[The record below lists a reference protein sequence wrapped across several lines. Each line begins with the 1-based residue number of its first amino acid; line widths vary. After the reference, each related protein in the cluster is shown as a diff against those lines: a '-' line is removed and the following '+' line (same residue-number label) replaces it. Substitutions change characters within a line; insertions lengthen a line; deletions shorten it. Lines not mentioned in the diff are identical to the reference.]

1 MKNGTLVGMTCRNDN
16 LVAFVKT
23 APGCCVILSC
33 DRLGSAATLRT
44 GYYTDLGYSDEMH
57 LVVVHDVQL
66 QYRDSTEVYTDDVVI
81 EVVEY
86 DDMWSYWR
94 GIEQVLKLEDFW
106 ATELYRLR
114 EWVDA
119 WWTLACHL
127 NI

>member
-1 MKNGTLVGMTCRNDN
+1 MKNGTLVGITCRNDN
-16 LVAFVKT
+16 LVAFVNT

-33 DRLGSAATLRT
+33 DRLGGAATLCT
-44 GYYTDLGYSDEMH
+44 GYYEDLGYSNEVH
-57 LVVVHDVQL
+57 VVGARDVQL
-66 QYRDSTEVYTDDVVI
+66 QYCNSTEVYTDDVLI

-86 DDMWSYWR
+86 DDEWSYWR
-94 GIEQVLKLEDFW
+94 SIEQVLKLEDFW